1 MKESRAAWPEAG
13 KIKGRS
19 WTVGRQAPQMAAS
32 KPQHPSWATLQ
43 RRWTGTQRQD
53 LGHQHP
59 HTPMWELIQKGRSPG
74 SPSAPHL
81 DLQCPLDPSPY
92 ACGTFVNVATT
103 MRLKCGDSWATGT
116 LLVGS
121 VASLSG
127 PCCPIIP
134 WMSIVH
140 LKLGQGLNQA
150 GKEGSKAAGKKPNN
164 NEYCTSF
171 PTGQKS
177 QV

>member
-1 MKESRAAWPEAG
+1 MDGGQAG
-13 KIKGRS
+13 SSDGSLKAPAPKLSHVAKQVDWHPKARPGTPAPPYS
-19 WTVGRQAPQMAAS
+19 NVGA
-32 KPQHPSWATLQ
+32 
-43 RRWTGTQRQD
+43 
-53 LGHQHP
+53 
-59 HTPMWELIQKGRSPG
+59 

-81 DLQCPLDPSPY
+81 DLQSPLDPSPY

-103 MRLKCGDSWATGT
+103 MRLKCGDSWAMGT

-150 GKEGSKAAGKKPNN
+150 GKEGGKAAGKKPNN

>member
-1 MKESRAAWPEAG
+1 MDGGQAG
-13 KIKGRS
+13 SSDGSLK
-19 WTVGRQAPQMAAS
+19 APAP
-32 KPQHPSWATLQ
+32 K
-43 RRWTGTQRQD
+43 
-53 LGHQHP
+53 LGHVAKQVDWHP
-59 HTPMWELIQKGRSPG
+59 KARPGTPAPPYSNVGADPKRPLPWFTQYTSTG
-74 SPSAPHL
+74 SSVSSG
-81 DLQCPLDPSPY
+81 PSPY

-150 GKEGSKAAGKKPNN
+150 GKEGGTAAGKKPNN
-164 NEYCTSF
+164 N
-171 PTGQKS
+171 
-177 QV
+177 